1 MIEKKYIILNRLK
14 ERYQIAPDGTV
25 TNKRT
30 GRVLQYVKTNYR
42 YEIVCFWDIE
52 TKKNYHYTKMQLQSF
67 LNGDYKKIHKCKI
80 CNCMT
85 EDFWCIKCKMKMK
98 NIRRE
103 INKRME
109 RFYE

>member
-14 ERYQIAPDGTV
+14 KRYRIDPDGTV

-30 GRVLQYVKTNYR
+30 GRVLKYVKTNRR

-67 LNGDYKKIHKCKI
+67 LAGDYNKKHQCGI
-80 CNCMT
+80 CNCLT
-85 EDFWCIKCKMKMK
+85 EDFRCIKCKMRLK
-98 NIRRE
+98 NIRME
-103 INKRME
+103 INKKIE
-109 RFYE
+109 EVQK